1 MSKIKCGKHVILIIL
16 LIALISV
23 NLIACKTTYDKSD
36 ENNASGESGIQG
48 ENTGN
53 NQDGDAENGETM
65 KIIIK
70 LQVEDVV
77 VHAELYNNEA
87 AEMLYEKLPL
97 TLEMSDMP
105 HEKYSYLG
113 FTLSTN
119 KENVGKINAGDI
131 MLWGNNCLVV
141 FYESFETSY
150 SYTKIG
156 RISDIESF
164 LSAID
169 SGSVTLTF
177 EKAEELM

>member
-1 MSKIKCGKHVILIIL
+1 MSKVNFSKYVILIIL
-16 LIALISV
+16 LIALISAD
-23 NLIACKTTYDKSD
+23 LIACKTTDESNGNTESD
-36 ENNASGESGIQG
+36 ENGIQG
-48 ENTGN
+48 DENTDD

-70 LQVEDVV
+70 LQGEDVV
-77 VHAELYNNEA
+77 VHAELYNNKA

-113 FTLSTN
+113 FTLPTN

-150 SYTKIG
+150 SIRK
-156 RISDIESF
+156 SAEF
-164 LSAID
+164 LI
-169 SGSVTLTF
+169 
-177 EKAEELM
+177 

>member
-1 MSKIKCGKHVILIIL
+1 MSKVKFSKYVILIIL
-16 LIALISV
+16 LIALISAD
-23 NLIACKTTYDKSD
+23 LIACKTTDDKSNGNAESD
-36 ENNASGESGIQG
+36 ENGIQG
-48 ENTGN
+48 DENTDD

-70 LQVEDVV
+70 LQGEDVV
-77 VHAELYNNEA
+77 VHAELHDNKA

-113 FTLSTN
+113 FTLPTN

-141 FYESFETSY
+141 FYESFTTSY

-156 RISDIESF
+156 RISDIESV

-177 EKAEELM
+177 EKAQE

>member
-23 NLIACKTTYDKSD
+23 NLIACKTTYDKSY

-48 ENTGN
+48 ENTGD
-53 NQDGDAENGETM
+53 NQDGDAEDRETM
-65 KIIIK
+65 KINIK
-70 LQVEDVV
+70 VKGKDVV
-77 VHAELYNNEA
+77 AHAELYNNEA

-113 FTLSTN
+113 FTLPTN